1 MEVRNLNFGYQDNQ
15 NLLQNISFSVRK
27 GEVLC
32 LLGPN
37 GTGKTTLL
45 RCLLGIYRL
54 KSGNILLGGR
64 DAGAMPHK
72 EKCRHMAYVPQSTTV
87 AFPFTV
93 FDVVF
98 MGRNP
103 HVEHFAGYKAQDVA
117 AAEKALEQL
126 NITHLAPR
134 YFDELSG
141 GERQLVLIA
150 RALAQQAPLL
160 IMDEPTAAL
169 DYGNQVRILKL
180 VQALAR
186 IGYTI
191 VMSSHYPSH
200 AFLVA
205 HKVLLLRN
213 GRLLDSGHPDQ
224 VVTAEN
230 LSLLYATEIR
240 VAGVETS
247 GDTGSQTKI
256 CFPLMEGDYFP
267 EMRRKGSSQEAEC
280 SAPVNLRLC

>member
-1 MEVRNLNFGYQDNQ
+1 MTIKVQ
-15 NLLQNISFSVRK
+15 NLSFGFQSGKPDLLQDISFVAQK

-45 RCLLGIYRL
+45 RCLLGLHRL
-54 KSGNILLGGR
+54 GSGHILLGDR
-64 DAGAMPHK
+64 DATAMTHK
-72 EKCRHMAYVPQSTTV
+72 EKFRHMAYVPQNTTV

-103 HVEHFAGYKAQDVA
+103 HLDYFANPTERDTEATQ
-117 AAEKALEQL
+117 KALEQIH
-126 NITHLAPR
+126 ITHLARR

-150 RALAQQAPLL
+150 RALAQQASLL
-160 IMDEPTAAL
+160 IMDEPTSAL

-186 IGYTI
+186 TGYTI
-191 VMSSHYPSH
+191 IMSSHYPSH

-205 HKVLLLRN
+205 HKVLLMRD

-230 LSLLYATEIR
+230 LTRLYATEIR
-240 VAGVETS
+240 VAGVGTS
-247 GDTGSQTKI
+247 DDADSQTKI
-256 CFPLMEGDYFP
+256 CFPLMDDDCFP
-267 EMRRKGSSQEAEC
+267 KM
-280 SAPVNLRLC
+280 NLYA